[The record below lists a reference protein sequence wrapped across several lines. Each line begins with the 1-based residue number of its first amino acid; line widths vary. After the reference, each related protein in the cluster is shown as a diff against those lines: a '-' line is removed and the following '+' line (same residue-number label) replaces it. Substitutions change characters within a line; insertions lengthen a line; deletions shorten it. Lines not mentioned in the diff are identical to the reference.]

1 MQKNLKKQTISLES
15 TQRQEK
21 IFFKKYSSGAISKAQ
36 YTGITLNVLYQQMQV
51 NQAKLKSLISVVNLY
66 QALGSGYNVDNYV
79 DPHYDNP
86 AFDK

>member
-1 MQKNLKKQTISLES
+1 MYYINKCKLNQT
-15 TQRQEK
+15 
-21 IFFKKYSSGAISKAQ
+21 
-36 YTGITLNVLYQQMQV
+36 
-51 NQAKLKSLISVVNLY
+51 KLKSLISVVNLY

>member
-1 MQKNLKKQTISLES
+1 MKQTVSLKS
-15 TQRQEK
+15 TERQES
-21 IFFKKYSSGAISKAQ
+21 IFSKKYSSGAISKAQ

-51 NQAKLKSLISVVNLY
+51 NQAKLKSLISIVNLY
-66 QALGSGYNVDNYV
+66 QALGAGYNVDNYI